1 MLHDAWLL
9 LKDFSFRRNL
19 PEDYYNT
26 LPERMV
32 RQIEERRPLE
42 HVNARVT
49 GHYRDQKK
57 LRYHPNQPLPKEMN
71 IPSAKK
77 YKFTLEDIVNFMA
90 NDVVSQHP
98 ELKEAMGKKRK
109 APSSEK
115 PDREPS
121 MHFDA
126 LQTSRPKG
134 TNSVFTPHFDI
145 DPRSGKL
152 QLKTVGHGMLN
163 DKSRQSIHAKPTT
176 SPIMTDT
183 HNNATIDETLP
194 QRFNF
199 VETETPPRQP
209 DETESPIESR
219 DPYAD
224 FPPFLAEQMR
234 QRDADNENK
243 SEPMDIA
250 MRLLKNDDTMNAAFY
265 LGHEL
270 IPHDKLNDKQR
281 AVVDMIT
288 NNQSKSYW
296 NDPDSGEYETGMYTN
311 MFRPETHHLYPDEAY
326 DEYMRYLQHF
336 YAASA
341 ETNNLPHEEQVKIE
355 RHYSDYGEEHPLN
368 PDEIARQKMANEY
381 EHWNSD
387 DPHGDFHNR
396 YNEQRYDEPESF
408 ESNFQQKNASEP
420 MDLAMRLLKNFVLEP
435 DNPEQ
440 AYFQSSMGYHP
451 ETGKVGYVPN
461 TEVDPLNDV
470 RINLASPKQFMLR
483 DRDGNPVDDG
493 AGFDQFVQ
501 RVGKDLLHEHTHGA
515 IDREIRQAYLDKI
528 LPSEN
533 VFSAHEVGAIAAQNP
548 GEGFA
553 NQRGADRVS
562 ESETKHHPTT
572 RDWRAEQSPFAD
584 GRWSPQPAYSSNSEE
599 GYE

>member
-1 MLHDAWLL
+1 MSESVMLHDAWRL

-19 PEDYYNT
+19 PEEYYNT
-26 LPERMV
+26 LAERMV
-32 RQIEERRPLE
+32 RQMEERRPLE
-42 HVNARVT
+42 HVTARVT
-49 GHYRDQKK
+49 GHYRDQKE

-126 LQTSRPKG
+126 LQTSRPKD
-134 TNSVFTPHFDI
+134 TNSLFTPHFDI

-176 SPIMTDT
+176 SPIMTDS
-183 HNNATIDETLP
+183 HNNSIIDETLP

-209 DETESPIESR
+209 DETESPIEPR

-234 QRDADNENK
+234 QRDADNANK

-250 MRLLKNDDTMNAAFY
+250 MRLLKDDGTMKEAFY

-270 IPHDKLNDKQR
+270 IPYDKLHDKQR

-296 NDPDSGEYETGMYTN
+296 NEPASGEYETGMYTD

-326 DEYMRYLQHF
+326 DEYMRFLQHF

-341 ETNNLPHEEQVKIE
+341 ETNSLPREEQMEIMN
-355 RHYSDYGEEHPLN
+355 HATHYGEEHPLS
-368 PDEIARQKMANEY
+368 PAVIARQKMANEY

-387 DPHGDFHNR
+387 DPHGDFYNR
-396 YNEQRYDEPESF
+396 YNEQRYDEPEPF

-420 MDLAMRLLKNFVLEP
+420 MDIVMRLLK
-435 DNPEQ
+435 
-440 AYFQSSMGYHP
+440 
-451 ETGKVGYVPN
+451 
-461 TEVDPLNDV
+461 
-470 RINLASPKQFMLR
+470 
-483 DRDGNPVDDG
+483 
-493 AGFDQFVQ
+493 
-501 RVGKDLLHEHTHGA
+501 
-515 IDREIRQAYLDKI
+515 
-528 LPSEN
+528 
-533 VFSAHEVGAIAAQNP
+533 
-548 GEGFA
+548 
-553 NQRGADRVS
+553 
-562 ESETKHHPTT
+562 
-572 RDWRAEQSPFAD
+572 
-584 GRWSPQPAYSSNSEE
+584 NSEE